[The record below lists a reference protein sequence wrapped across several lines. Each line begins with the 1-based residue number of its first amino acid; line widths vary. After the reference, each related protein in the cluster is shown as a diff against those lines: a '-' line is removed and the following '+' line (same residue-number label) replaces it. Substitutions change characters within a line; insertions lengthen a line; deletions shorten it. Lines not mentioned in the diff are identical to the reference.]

1 MKNLILSILSVAA
14 CLLASCSSDDLRP
27 AIPSVDDQ
35 MCIKPSVADITLDQ
49 DLGSETALTFEWGK
63 AHDRGEGTKIN
74 YYFKMDLEGSKFEN
88 SIDKISIKE
97 GQTSVSFTH
106 KQLNSYLKKWGIT
119 PGTPAVVEA
128 EIIAEVQ
135 GGDHY
140 MKPEIST
147 TTVVVTGYEIQPR
160 PLYLYS
166 AAGGEGLQ
174 MDELISETK
183 YRYTGVLE
191 QGTYNIAKSAT
202 DTPVMTISVDHT
214 TYYDL
219 NVDVPTATYTI
230 MEPSPTITQ
239 LYVVGSA
246 CEIGW
251 DIAKALEMKR
261 DAVNKFKFTYTGNL
275 TAGEIKFP
283 LLRATGWDCD
293 FVMAATADQS
303 IRDSK
308 AVLRN
313 QPDNKWRLTSADAGR
328 YTITIDTYLMTVK
341 FEKQH

>member
-1 MKNLILSILSVAA
+1 
-14 CLLASCSSDDLRP
+14 
-27 AIPSVDDQ
+27 
-35 MCIKPSVADITLDQ
+35 
-49 DLGSETALTFEWGK
+49 
-63 AHDRGEGTKIN
+63 
-74 YYFKMDLEGSKFEN
+74 
-88 SIDKISIKE
+88 
-97 GQTSVSFTH
+97 
-106 KQLNSYLKKWGIT
+106 
-119 PGTPAVVEA
+119 
-128 EIIAEVQ
+128 
-135 GGDHY
+135 
-140 MKPEIST
+140 
-147 TTVVVTGYEIQPR
+147 
-160 PLYLYS
+160 
-166 AAGGEGLQ
+166 

-214 TYYDL
+214 AYYDL

-261 DAVNKFKFTYTGNL
+261 DAVNQFKFTYTGNL

-283 LLRATGWDCD
+283 LLRATAWDCD

-341 FEKQH
+341 FEKLH